1 MFISHE
7 DIGDNNLM
15 AQSFSLCNMAVV
27 KDKQENEHL
36 NPNLIIEEYKE
47 YINNKEFAC
56 VAAKAALARQQI
68 SCMVAGHMACPKD
81 DSAILKFLYAF
92 IDNYRNSDELYHSAV
107 VIFEQSN
114 IAGEEMFD
122 ALLWQR
128 LQALSNLDARAYDY
142 DKRVDAD
149 PASPKFS
156 FSLKEE
162 SFFIIGLHPQSSR
175 AVRQFKYP
183 ALVFNPH
190 KQFEQLKETQKYQ
203 SLKKVV
209 RKRDFGYS
217 GSVNPMLEDFGEASE
232 VYQYSGRQ
240 YDKQWQCPLKIYHA
254 KPANNSAA

>member
-1 MFISHE
+1 METRKVF
-7 DIGDNNLM
+7 
-15 AQSFSLCNMAVV
+15 A
-27 KDKQENEHL
+27 
-36 NPNLIIEEYKE
+36 EYKE

-68 SCMVAGHMACPKD
+68 QCMVAGHMACPKD
-81 DSAILKFLYAF
+81 DTAILKFMYDF
-92 IDNYRNSDELYHSAV
+92 IDTYRSSTELYHSAV
-107 VIFEQSN
+107 VVFEPSGITN
-114 IAGEEMFD
+114 EEGFD

-128 LQALSNLDARAYDY
+128 LQSLSRLDAEAYGY
-142 DKRVDAD
+142 DKRVEANPD
-149 PASPKFS
+149 SPKFS

-162 SFFIIGLHPQSSR
+162 SFFIIGLHPNSSR

-190 KQFEQLKETQKYQ
+190 QQFEQLKETHKYD

-209 RKRDFGYS
+209 RKRDLSVS

-240 YDKQWQCPLKIYHA
+240 YDNQWKCPLKIYHA